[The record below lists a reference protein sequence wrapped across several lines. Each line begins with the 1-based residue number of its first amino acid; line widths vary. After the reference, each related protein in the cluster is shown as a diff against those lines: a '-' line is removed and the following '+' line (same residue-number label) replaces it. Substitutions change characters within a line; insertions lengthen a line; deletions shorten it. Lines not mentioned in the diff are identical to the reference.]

1 MPWRN
6 YSEPWR
12 NAQRDRAV
20 ATSPVQA
27 DLSQGGLELPRDQK
41 FLLALQAPGS
51 EQAQGM
57 AAPDYSSWVFCFVLF
72 CFLLGSPTR
81 PS

>member
-20 ATSPVQA
+20 ATSSVQP
-27 DLSQGGLELPRDQK
+27 DLSQGGLELPQDQK
-41 FLLALQAPGS
+41 VHVAVQTRGSGHTQVLLPQSLQGL
-51 EQAQGM
+51 G
-57 AAPDYSSWVFCFVLF
+57 VFFSF
-72 CFLLGSPTR
+72 
-81 PS
+81 

>member
-1 MPWRN
+1 MPWRD

-20 ATSPVQA
+20 ATSPVQP

-41 FLLALQAPGS
+41 VRLAVQARGSGHTQVLLPPSLQGL
-51 EQAQGM
+51 G
-57 AAPDYSSWVFCFVLF
+57 VFISF
-72 CFLLGSPTR
+72 
-81 PS
+81 